1 MKTEQPLTRQ
11 LAPLIFF
18 IVLIIVLTLIIRGC
32 RATQLEYRR
41 AANWTMRLSPFR
53 NESRQTD
60 PDDAAMLHIPDIETA
75 LSVASRDCEN
85 GRFARAEDQLRTA
98 LLFYPDN
105 RALLSMLGTALYLQQ
120 KYQPAEAI
128 FRRLTALNPD
138 DTSAYNNLGA
148 ALAGQKKYK
157 EALASARKV
166 YDKEPD
172 SAAAA
177 INLAGMYSLD
187 GKTAEA
193 LEYFKL
199 AYAKLGENI
208 LPFSF
213 SSNFDNIRQEKTFQD
228 IVRKA
233 EAKRRRLNAAP
244 QGSPEQ
250 GNTP

>member
-1 MKTEQPLTRQ
+1 MKPEQPLTRQ
-11 LAPLIFF
+11 LAPLIFS
-18 IVLIIVLTLIIRGC
+18 IVLIIILTLIIHGC
-32 RATQLEYRR
+32 RLARLEARR
-41 AANWTMRLSPFR
+41 TANWTMRLSPFR
-53 NESRQTD
+53 NEARQTD
-60 PDDAAMLHIPDIETA
+60 PDAMLHIPDIETT
-75 LSVASRDCEN
+75 LSVATRDCEN
-85 GRFARAEDQLRTA
+85 GHFARAEDQLRTA

-177 INLAGMYSLD
+177 INLAGLYSLD
-187 GKTAEA
+187 GKIAEA

-233 EAKRRRLNAAP
+233 EARRRRLNAAQP
-244 QGSPEQ
+244 SSPEQ